1 MRNYLRILQGIMIM
15 EKLGNREMMRIIT
28 LEEHYAT
35 PGFLDGPGRKLK
47 EQVKMAEHFGYE
59 KIIEELSD
67 LGDKRIAEM
76 DFAGIDVQVLSLT
89 APSVQQLDAT
99 EAVELDPAKLM
110 TIS

>member
-15 EKLGNREMMRIIT
+15 EKLGNREMMRAIT

-35 PGFLDGPGRKLK
+35 PGFLAGPGRKLK
-47 EQVKMAEHFGYE
+47 EQIKMTEHFGYE

-76 DFAGIDVQVLSLT
+76 DSAGIDVQVLSLT
-89 APSVQQLDAT
+89 APSMQQLDT
-99 EAVELDPAKLM
+99 
-110 TIS
+110 T